1 MSFAVSYFEE
11 LYLRSPD
18 PWGVGSRPYEQ
29 RKLTLTLAALPRARY
44 SRAFEPGC
52 SIGALTSL
60 LATRVERLVAWD
72 VSPAALELARQRGL
86 PAHVELG
93 QGCIPHDWPEGR
105 FDLIVFSELGYYLDG
120 EDLDLLVS
128 RACASLE
135 RGGHLVAVHW
145 RGEVPGAELSADR
158 VHARLAASQLRG
170 LARYEESLFV
180 LDVFGA
186 GRASRLAH
194 PDGAACR

>member
-1 MSFAVSYFEE
+1 MSYFEE

-29 RKLTLTLAALPRARY
+29 RKLALTLAALPRARY
-44 SRAFEPGC
+44 RRAFEPGC
-52 SIGALTSL
+52 SIGALTSV
-60 LATRVERLVAWD
+60 LAERVERLVAWD
-72 VSPAALELARQRGL
+72 LSPAALELAQRRGL

-93 QGCIPHDWPEGR
+93 QGCVPRDWPEGR
-105 FDLIVFSELGYYLDG
+105 FDLIVFSELGYYLDAT
-120 EDLDLLVS
+120 DLDLFVS

-135 RGGHLVAVHW
+135 QGGHLVAAHW
-145 RGEVPGAELSADR
+145 RGEVPGAELSAER
-158 VHARLAASQLRG
+158 VHARLAASRLLG

-186 GRASRLAH
+186 GEGSQLPH
-194 PDGAACR
+194 PDGAECR